1 MTLSDWLRIVH
12 PTLAVIMV
20 YPLLG
25 IVIYQAWLT
34 RQRRLQ
40 TIAGEKSK
48 IPAGSGFAHVQL
60 GRWLAGGVTGLALL
74 GLTHPIFKT
83 ILKNQTW
90 QKMPGQVIFIVLMF
104 AATIGSLALLYRAK
118 GERWRIMFATLT
130 SAGLIIL
137 GSQDGVFRL
146 SEEWYISHYYYGITA
161 AILMIVSL
169 TILPEIHRH
178 LSWRR
183 LHVGLN
189 IIALVLFLAQGITG
203 TRDLLGIP
211 LSWQEPTVF
220 GCNFVK
226 QVCGTPP

>member
-1 MTLSDWLRIVH
+1 MTFSDWLRIVH
-12 PTLAVIMV
+12 PTLAVIVV

-34 RQRRLQ
+34 RQRRIQ
-40 TIAGEKSK
+40 TKAGEKSK
-48 IPAGSGFAHVQL
+48 IPAGSGSTHVQM
-60 GRWLAGGVTGLALL
+60 GRWLAGSVTGLALL

-90 QKMPGQVIFIVLMF
+90 QKMPGKVIFIVLMF
-104 AATIGSLALLYRAK
+104 AATISSLALLYRAQDK
-118 GERWRIMFATLT
+118 LWRAIFAGLT

-183 LHVGLN
+183 LHVALN
-189 IIALVLFLAQGITG
+189 IIALLLFLAQGITG

-211 LSWQEPTVF
+211 LSWQESTVF
-220 GCNFVK
+220 GCDFVK

>member
-1 MTLSDWLRIVH
+1 
-12 PTLAVIMV
+12 V

-40 TIAGEKSK
+40 TTTGEKSK
-48 IPAGSGFAHVQL
+48 IPAGSGSAHVQM
-60 GRWLAGGVTGLALL
+60 GRWLTGCVTGLALL

-83 ILKNQTW
+83 ILKNHTW
-90 QKMPGQVIFIVLMF
+90 QKMPGQVIFILLMF
-104 AATIGSLALLYRAK
+104 AATIISLTLLYKAK
-118 GERWRIMFATLT
+118 DKRWRATFATLT

-169 TILPEIHRH
+169 AILPEIHRN

-183 LHVGLN
+183 LHVALN
-189 IIALVLFLAQGITG
+189 IMALLLFLAQGITG

-220 GCNFVK
+220 GCDFIK